1 MTQFK
6 GIKQVTLA
14 FYNGMSDEEKRG
26 YLFLVRDGVYKD
38 DGLTIEGEPTSE
50 EIYFGKRKYADT
62 SHRFISNI
70 FEAFGGLL
78 DSEGSFILPIE
89 KDFVSFD
96 DSKAENLSDILYAL
110 DAAIK
115 ANDDKFT
122 QYYTKTEVNEIKTTI
137 EVAIAAC
144 VKGVSI
150 KVGDSTY
157 DGTISD
163 GVATVDLSEA
173 FGAAGKVKDVKVGG
187 TSVVNEDGIANITI
201 PEVEVPFKTVAVGDK
216 VLALNEGVLSSTL
229 SYVRE
234 EVRGVDSLVLKG
246 IDGAIIGSV
255 PIADFVADGML
266 ESVEDLENGKFR
278 FTFNTDKD
286 GVEGK
291 DYFDVDFSR
300 FIDTYQADGTSIEL
314 KSGNTFSVKEVE
326 SEKVSVGQIPVGGT
340 PLAQILLDNNINS
353 INSGNLQEVL
363 EALFSQNNWA
373 ENPRRNIPTSLSVS
387 MSSPDLSFDKSGTVE
402 VGTTVNV
409 TATAKTATASA
420 SITYDGFDYG
430 YSLENDNTKDGEIPS
445 SVSINGTKDADSNY
459 KLSFVTNNGFGS
471 KDIAN
476 VDGSTLT
483 ATPMVVADG
492 TNKIT
497 VTASSPTFTAIVPA
511 QAKIYACSSLNK
523 TDEEHVVDASE
534 ESTISGSVKTS
545 TYNKSITGAYY
556 AFVGFSDTLPKT
568 NDEYR
573 AFIGNNYSRLGK
585 GSVTSGTCDKTY
597 MAVCIPSGWD
607 FTCNTSLGADMR
619 GSFTETGD
627 VTITLPDNTTKAYKY
642 YALTYKDGA
651 FKDLVIK

>member
-26 YLFLVRDGVYKD
+26 YLFLVRDGEYNE
-38 DGLTIEGEPTSE
+38 DGSINGNPTSE

-78 DSEGSFILPIE
+78 DSEGSFILPIG

-110 DAAIK
+110 DAVIK
-115 ANDDKFT
+115 ANADKFKE
-122 QYYTKTEVNEIKTTI
+122 YYTKTEVNEIKTTI
-137 EVAIAAC
+137 ETAIDAC

-163 GVATVDLSEA
+163 GVATVDLSDA
-173 FGAAGKVKDVKVGG
+173 FEAAGKVKDVTVDGVSVMDG
-187 TSVVNEDGIANITI
+187 TTAKIDLSGKANVSDITTLDGRLDILEAFKHATDVVYNTETKKINLKDSEGNVLGTGFDAT
-201 PEVEVPFKTVAVGDK
+201 PFIV
-216 VLALNEGVLSSTL
+216 
-229 SYVRE
+229 
-234 EVRGVDSLVLKG
+234 
-246 IDGAIIGSV
+246 
-255 PIADFVADGML
+255 DGML
-266 ESVEDLENGKFR
+266 SDVEFVKDSEGNATSTLR
-278 FTFNTDKD
+278 FTFNAD
-286 GVEGK
+286 GK
-291 DYFDVDFSR
+291 DKTIDVDFA
-300 FIDTYQADGTSIEL
+300 DYVDVYQADGTSIEL
-314 KSGNTFSVKEVE
+314 DSTNNTFSVKEVE

-430 YSLENDNTKDGEIPS
+430 YSLENDNTKDGETPS
-445 SVSINGTKDADSNY
+445 SVSISGTKDADSNY
-459 KLSFVTNNGFGS
+459 KLSFVTNNGFGG
-471 KDIAN
+471 KDIAD

-497 VTASSPTFTAIVPA
+497 VTASSPTFTATVPA
-511 QAKIYACSSLNK
+511 QDKIYACSSLNK

-534 ESTISGSVKTS
+534 ESTISGLVKTS
-545 TYNKSITGAYY
+545 TNNKSITGAYY

-573 AFIGNNYSRLGK
+573 AFIGNKYSRLGK